1 MMNPQF
7 ILQQM
12 LGGDMR
18 QKIENSPV
26 VQNAISLNRSNDING
41 LKQIAENLCQN
52 KGINLQDAQNQL
64 MHGVKFMR

>member
-12 LGGDMR
+12 LGGDML
-18 QKIENSPV
+18 QKINNSPV
-26 VQNAISLNRSNDING
+26 VQNTISLNRSNDING